1 MSDNPAKRVP
11 RTFEPP
17 PWERDA
23 FEELARKREVEEAA
37 AREAEEAAAQL
48 RAAEALKTQAAAAAK
63 KGDEGPVVAAARA
76 LAEEELAKEQGGA
89 AAVTVGD
96 GGTGGQPAETPE
108 AATPEIAVS
117 TLEQSD
123 TGPGAPKV
131 DDRKV
136 AEMLAVLSTQEPK
149 AKGGGVLALVVGIA
163 FVILGV
169 AMIVVSVWWQAVGQ
183 QQSGTTASTL
193 LFQVLLV
200 GGFGLGFAIVGGLI
214 VYLGRQQARS

>member
-23 FEELARKREVEEAA
+23 FEELARKREAEEAA
-37 AREAEEAAAQL
+37 AREAGELAAQL
-48 RAAEALKTQAAAAAK
+48 RAAEALKAQAAAK
-63 KGDEGPVVAAARA
+63 KGDEAPVVAAARA
-76 LAEEELAKEQGGA
+76 LAEAELAKEQGGA
-89 AAVTVGD
+89 AATVVEDAKAGE
-96 GGTGGQPAETPE
+96 PADAAPVV
-108 AATPEIAVS
+108 ATPEGAASRV
-117 TLEQSD
+117 EQGATAES
-123 TGPGAPKV
+123 GAPKI

-163 FVILGV
+163 FVVLGV
-169 AMIVVSVWWQAVGQ
+169 AMIVISVRWQAVGQ